1 MFVLRNSKVE
11 ILDLG
16 VCKFLPDQET
26 GELPIHFVYTK
37 NIKEKSI
44 CSTVIA
50 TRSATVWNKPM
61 IYQTDMY
68 EFEKLPTYKKYQK
81 LYVRNGLLTN
91 EKWDIRL
98 EPVGFLMDIDSK
110 FNMTVFK
117 Y

>member
-1 MFVLRNSKVE
+1 
-11 ILDLG
+11 
-16 VCKFLPDQET
+16 
-26 GELPIHFVYTK
+26 
-37 NIKEKSI
+37 
-44 CSTVIA
+44 
-50 TRSATVWNKPM
+50 M

-98 EPVGFLMDIDSK
+98 ESVGFLMDIDSK

-117 Y
+117 S